1 MATNGD
7 SAPDALILLRE
18 AIANNTHP
26 LPTSTANPSEAKD
39 AVALETA
46 THLLFNTQKPGDA
59 SKTVIPLFTPTRFIS
74 QRDNAPLDLLSVYF
88 SWTNRDAGLTDYIAA
103 VQALDKART
112 SNGLSGVTN
121 VSFTERVDLA
131 SWLNGETDESEFIKR
146 EDDTKAARKAADGAA
161 DVARGADDVV
171 MGEAP
176 AATGRREEERIKTIY
191 RMERSLGDRNT
202 VLRGIKPTDFSHVR
216 KISESLLR
224 RTSARPNGPTP
235 AAPTTVAARPAKPS
249 GRRPEPII
257 LLSPSASSLL
267 RLSNIKSFL
276 VDGVYTSPSSSSTGA
291 NMVQITR
298 TIPSIDPS
306 RPLRFIL
313 VESPE
318 NFKPDYWNRVVAVFT
333 TGQAWQFKG
342 YKWAHPADLFTHALG
357 VYVGWRGETTPESV
371 KGWGRGVL
379 SAQIDAFREGQ
390 TSQQRWRDREVV
402 EEIWAAVEASMRSK
416 GFGKEGR

>member
-7 SAPDALILLRE
+7 SAPDPLILLRE

-26 LPTSTANPSEAKD
+26 LPTSTADPSEAKD

-59 SKTVIPLFTPTRFIS
+59 SKTVIPLSTPTRFIS

-88 SWTNRDAGLTDYIAA
+88 SWTNREAGLTDYIAA
-103 VQALDKART
+103 VQALDRART

-161 DVARGADDVV
+161 EVARGADDVV

-202 VLRGIKPTDFSHVR
+202 VLRGIKPTVRDLRIIHV
-216 KISESLLR
+216 
-224 RTSARPNGPTP
+224 T
-235 AAPTTVAARPAKPS
+235 
-249 GRRPEPII
+249 
-257 LLSPSASSLL
+257 
-267 RLSNIKSFL
+267 
-276 VDGVYTSPSSSSTGA
+276 
-291 NMVQITR
+291 QC
-298 TIPSIDPS
+298 
-306 RPLRFIL
+306 
-313 VESPE
+313 
-318 NFKPDYWNRVVAVFT
+318 
-333 TGQAWQFKG
+333 
-342 YKWAHPADLFTHALG
+342 
-357 VYVGWRGETTPESV
+357 
-371 KGWGRGVL
+371 
-379 SAQIDAFREGQ
+379 
-390 TSQQRWRDREVV
+390 
-402 EEIWAAVEASMRSK
+402 
-416 GFGKEGR
+416 